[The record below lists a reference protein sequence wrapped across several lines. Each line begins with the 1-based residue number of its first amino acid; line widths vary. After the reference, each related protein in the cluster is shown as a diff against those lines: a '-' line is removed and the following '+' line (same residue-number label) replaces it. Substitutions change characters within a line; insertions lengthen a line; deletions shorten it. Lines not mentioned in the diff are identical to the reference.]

1 MKKIAHIF
9 NIVKS
14 KDTTKSYKNKFIDI
28 QPFEIHYFN
37 NDTFS
42 GYEDKALDN
51 DFSKKYY
58 HALYPVKDK
67 SIISKYDDEKLKE
80 LVKTL
85 GDDLLLISGDFWGIQ
100 KFIFDGVTTS
110 KASKILRS
118 RSAMV
123 QLITYAVVDRVKK
136 EFKGSEALLF
146 GAGKFMILAK
156 NENSHKIKEIQ
167 KELDNYF
174 LKNFFGQ
181 NGFIISSTTTSK
193 DKLLNQKDKDMKD
206 DLLALG
212 ADNDNKK
219 LNKFDL
225 LNVEDDDILI
235 DPFEKATI
243 NDNNSCKFCNKRI
256 EDTSLG
262 EESCEICF
270 NEINLGKKLTTH
282 NYINIIQFGRLTR
295 HKKIDKNMIKII
307 ELGNKSYYA
316 RFSNSPKH
324 FTWGETFDISDRE
337 YDDKTPKWSLNSYVP
352 KGDYNSIK
360 TFSDFIKEGEKTIS
374 SGLMALK
381 ADIDRLGETFRV
393 LYKEDFRKY
402 NRLSREV
409 DFFFSDYITSLV
421 AKRDN
426 LYTVFAGGDDLFL
439 IGEYKEIVALSKEI
453 RDEFYKFSLEK
464 TTISMG
470 LVMFKPTT
478 PINFVSKMADDA
490 EKRAKK
496 ERDSID
502 IFGVSMKYNE
512 FIQIEDDFSKVV
524 KYLEDNKVDTTTFYY
539 RLIEL
544 CDIKISLDRG
554 MSDKEEDKDY
564 KFNPNDAMWKSKL
577 NYLFRRN
584 VKREDNDS
592 KIFTLLS
599 DLIEKG
605 EKFKPSIFLKIYNNR
620 DKRKEK

>member
-1 MKKIAHIF
+1 MQIEHIF
-9 NIVKS
+9 NAVS
-14 KDTTKSYKNKFIDI
+14 KKPNNNKRIASQEWKVGYWKNENPI
-28 QPFEIHYFN
+28 
-37 NDTFS
+37 
-42 GYEDKALDN
+42 YEAPTSIELLKQ
-51 DFSKKYY
+51 DFSKMYY
-58 HALYPVKDK
+58 NALIPTDENN
-67 SIISKYDDEKLKE
+67 IISKYDDEKLKGLVDE
-80 LVKTL
+80 LE
-85 GDDLLLISGDFWGIQ
+85 DDLLLISGDFWGIQ

-136 EFKGSEALLF
+136 EFKSSEALLF

-181 NGFIISSTTTSK
+181 NGFIISSTTTTK
-193 DKLLNQKDKDMKD
+193 DKLLNQKDMED

-256 EDTSLG
+256 EDTALG

-307 ELGNKSYYA
+307 ELGQKSYYA
-316 RFSNSPKH
+316 RFSNSSKH
-324 FTWGETFDISDRE
+324 FKWGETFDISERE
-337 YDDKTPKWSLNSYVP
+337 YDGTTPKWSLNSYVP

-360 TFSDFIKEGEKTIS
+360 TFSDFIKDGEKTVS

-381 ADIDRLGETFRV
+381 ADIDKLGDTFRD
-393 LYKEDFRKY
+393 LYKEDFRKF

-409 DFFFSDYITSLV
+409 EFFFSDYITTLV
-421 AKRDN
+421 AKRKN
-426 LYTVFAGGDDLFL
+426 VYTVFAGGDDLFL
-439 IGEYKEIVALSKEI
+439 IGEYREIVAIAKEI
-453 RDEFYKFSLEK
+453 REEFYRFSLEK

-470 LVMFKPTT
+470 LVMFKPST
-478 PINFVSKMADDA
+478 PINFVSDMADKA
-490 EKRAKK
+490 EKRAKG

-502 IFGVSMKYNE
+502 IFGVSMKFEE
-512 FIQIEDDFSKVV
+512 FYQIEKDFKEVTNFLEKEDDDKTA
-524 KYLEDNKVDTTTFYY
+524 LYY

-544 CDIKISLDRG
+544 CDMRENIKIDIR
-554 MSDKEEDKDY
+554 
-564 KFNPNDAMWKSKL
+564 NAMWKSKL

-592 KIFTLLS
+592 KIFTKLS
-599 DLIEKG
+599 NLIEKG
-605 EKFKPSIFLKIYNNR
+605 EKFKPLLFLKIYNNR
-620 DKRKEK
+620 DKNKEKNSEKIG